1 MTHNGHGFK
10 VLNYLN
16 KQDALK
22 DWETTVLSALNV
34 PVVEIQAVAPKPEY
48 GWKRIDKCTAKLK
61 ALITKDEGKTS

>member
-48 GWKRIDKCTAKLK
+48 GWKQIDKCTARLK
-61 ALITKDEGKTS
+61 ALITKAKGKTS